1 MRRCGDLAAILR
13 EIRNLSRGKRGGEKY
28 RPCGVPKRSS
38 ERRLAAHA
46 YPGGSLPRITH
57 RKPLYE
63 ASPRKRRS
71 VFFRWIVSVNMVLS
85 RFSDV
90 TLIQYSEKGDVED
103 LFLLALLAGAL
114 IDGGVGGKRDISE
127 RETRIN

>member
-1 MRRCGDLAAILR
+1 
-13 EIRNLSRGKRGGEKY
+13 
-28 RPCGVPKRSS
+28 
-38 ERRLAAHA
+38 
-46 YPGGSLPRITH
+46 
-57 RKPLYE
+57 
-63 ASPRKRRS
+63 
-71 VFFRWIVSVNMVLS
+71 MVLS

-127 RETRIN
+127 RETRIK

>member
-90 TLIQYSEKGDVED
+90 TLIQYSEKGD
-103 LFLLALLAGAL
+103 AGALAGAL